1 MRQKIKSLHARYR
14 INNQCV
20 PVHKTEAVSKLRVI
34 LRLFNH
40 VTPLSFTST
49 VCKHGANNST
59 PLELLAI
66 LSELKYLEL
75 LDRGLE
81 YQCFLLLRKSIL

>member
-1 MRQKIKSLHARYR
+1 MCPSAQNRGL
-14 INNQCV
+14 
-20 PVHKTEAVSKLRVI
+20 VSKLRVI

-40 VTPLSFTST
+40 VTPLSFTSI
-49 VCKHGANNST
+49 VCKNGGNNST